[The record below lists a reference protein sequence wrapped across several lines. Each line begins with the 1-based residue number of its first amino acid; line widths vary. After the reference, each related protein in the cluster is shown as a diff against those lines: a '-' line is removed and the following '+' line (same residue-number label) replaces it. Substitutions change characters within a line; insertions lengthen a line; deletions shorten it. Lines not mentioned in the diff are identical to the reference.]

1 MNMELAESLNPL
13 VLKALNELNDVRN
26 EKEVASLAL
35 HSIWVL
41 VDTRLDSEPG
51 VFVADD
57 NDELHYTYGGIKW
70 SINADATEVHI
81 TIVDAYKAIQNMI
94 ESRVPYFWSGEGI
107 SAEDRQNMVKRFNDY
122 RTGNYTYATGKN
134 LENVLFYLQ
143 KHIEYALESDMRNE

>member
-1 MNMELAESLNPL
+1 MNMELAESLNAL
-13 VLKALNELNDVRN
+13 VLKALDDINDIRN
-26 EKEVASLAL
+26 EREVASLAL

-41 VDTRLDSEPG
+41 ADMRLDSDPG
-51 VFVADD
+51 VFVAED

-70 SINADATEVHI
+70 TINADASEVLI
-81 TIVDAYKAIQNMI
+81 TVVDAYKAIQNMM
-94 ESRVPYFWSGEGI
+94 ESRVPYFWSGEDI

-143 KHIEYALESDMRNE
+143 KHIEYALESDM